1 MAIKTECVVFYLCD
15 RKKMQSMRKRMQAY
29 KRYNTRY

>member
-15 RKKMQSMRKRMQAY
+15 RKNAKHAQKNASIQAI
-29 KRYNTRY
+29 